1 MRVLVVPLTLSLV
14 FSLNAGARSYLGD
27 TAASSKPVAQYAV
40 LFENEQN
47 GPICAIDMATQ
58 PELAPPGVN
67 VPASA
72 QNLQLSLPA
81 CTDDQKQTVAA
92 LTQTADTRT
101 AAVQGLFV
109 PLCAFNFVGSAIAVA
124 AANYNNHPA
133 LTNNVSGFALGYGTA
148 AGVAR
153 GVDLAAKVGLGAV
166 GFLCSGAGVYVG
178 YMLVPRTRYR

>member
-27 TAASSKPVAQYAV
+27 TVSRTEPVAQYAV
-40 LFENEQN
+40 LFESEQS
-47 GPICAIDMATQ
+47 GPVCAIDMATQ
-58 PELAPPGVN
+58 PELAPKGVQTPN
-67 VPASA
+67 TSTDL
-72 QNLQLSLPA
+72 NLALPA
-81 CTDDQKQTVAA
+81 CSESQKQTVAA
-92 LTQTADTRT
+92 LSQTTDTRT

-109 PLCAFNFVGSAIAVA
+109 PLCAFNFIGSAIAVA